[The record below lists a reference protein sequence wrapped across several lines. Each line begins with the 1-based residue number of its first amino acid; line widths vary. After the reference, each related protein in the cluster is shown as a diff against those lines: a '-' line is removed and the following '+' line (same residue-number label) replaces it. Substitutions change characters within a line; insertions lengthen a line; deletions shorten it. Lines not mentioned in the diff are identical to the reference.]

1 MTDPVNQ
8 DSKTV
13 EAERRRI
20 VKGRNV
26 ALALLLLGM
35 VLLFYFITISRLSH

>member
-1 MTDPVNQ
+1 MTNPVDQ
-8 DSKTV
+8 DSKAV

-20 VKGRNV
+20 VKGRNIAV
-26 ALALLLLGM
+26 ALLLLGM